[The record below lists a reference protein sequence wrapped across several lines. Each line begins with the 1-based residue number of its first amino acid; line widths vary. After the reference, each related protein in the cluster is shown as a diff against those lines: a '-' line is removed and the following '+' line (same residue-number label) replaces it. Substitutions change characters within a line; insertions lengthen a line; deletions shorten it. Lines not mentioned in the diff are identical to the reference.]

1 MRSALGLAAS
11 ALAGLAAVIASLD
24 GDGDIVPFF
33 VGLTFAGGV
42 AAWAAHPPFAGPRA
56 RVAKAVALVWL
67 VAAIWVGVLLAMYV
81 TMFWQ
86 GSSTVPATP
95 EPVQTVSR
103 HPGDRVPP
111 RGAVRRG
118 GLGAAPG
125 LRSPRLVRQRRDCDP
140 SRVLTLT
147 EPGRGRGRRVAP
159 GGVRRSE
166 RRRMRRSERRPGDR
180 PGTGPA
186 AYAPTSANRSPA

>member
-67 VAAIWVGVLLAMYV
+67 VAAIWVGVLLLMYV
-81 TMFWQ
+81 TVWQ
-86 GSSTVPATP
+86 PSSPAPSVPVPTHLGIPAT
-95 EPVQTVSR
+95 VYHLVGLYGGCVLVLLLAFGR
-103 HPGDRVPP
+103 PGWFGSADT
-111 RGAVRRG
+111 ATQ
-118 GLGAAPG
+118 AE
-125 LRSPRLVRQRRDCDP
+125 P
-140 SRVLTLT
+140 SR
-147 EPGRGRGRRVAP
+147 
-159 GGVRRSE
+159 
-166 RRRMRRSERRPGDR
+166 
-180 PGTGPA
+180 
-186 AYAPTSANRSPA
+186 